1 MLWRSMN
8 SLMSILTS
16 ASSVPNMNSASAF
29 ASSVLPTPV
38 GPRKRKLPI
47 GRFGS
52 FSPARA
58 RRTARLSVEIA
69 CSCPTTRALSV
80 SSIFRSRAVSASA
93 KRITGMPVHIET
105 TAATSSSVTTGRVS
119 SRDSGAE
126 GAAIASGAS
135 TATTGAAAGAV
146 DPGAGGRFRLRRQ
159 ARSSSSMRL
168 LSPSPWLRSERARS
182 KAPAASASRWSRSTA
197 SASRRAERKS
207 AGGDECRNITRLE
220 ASSIT
225 SIALSGSCR
234 SLM

>member
-52 FSPARA
+52 FKPARA

-135 TATTGAAAGAV
+135 AAAITGAAAGAV
-146 DPGAGGRFRLRRQ
+146 DPGAGGRFRLRRH
-159 ARSSSSMRL
+159 ARSSSSIRL

-182 KAPAASASRWSRSTA
+182 KAPAASASR
-197 SASRRAERKS
+197 
-207 AGGDECRNITRLE
+207 
-220 ASSIT
+220 
-225 SIALSGSCR
+225 
-234 SLM
+234 